1 MKLIDFEDMSA
12 TFHKIAVLVYNS
24 FFAQAK
30 KLFRLFEG
38 YFLLEFV
45 TRKTTINR
53 FPLDCQ
59 IAFAVANAYTNSID
73 GCKISLSDMTDA
85 VRLTLPVHIFMDKKL
100 AFNFQSAAHHA
111 VRVIAHAIKMRANI
125 MRDMAI
131 HLITDFASFSS
142 RASRAFFLNL
152 FLLLIV
158 ILFYAKSPFGF
169 SQVTIYNK
177 VRKSLSIHLF
187 YSSSSGNSIKYALI
201 KPSILPSITPSTSEV
216 W

>member
-1 MKLIDFEDMSA
+1 MKFVYLKGVCA
-12 TFHKIAVLVYNS
+12 AFHEITVLVYDA
-24 FFAQAK
+24 FLAQTK
-30 KLFRLFEG
+30 KLLGFFES
-38 YFLLEFV
+38 YFLLKFV
-45 TRKTTINR
+45 ARKSAVVRFSLNR
-53 FPLDCQ
+53 K

-73 GCKISLSDMTDA
+73 GCKLSLSDMTDA

-187 YSSSSGNSIKYALI
+187 YYSSSGNSIKYALI